1 MVCIRCGEAEAPQP
15 LGYCASCA
23 AGARLELAEDLKL
36 IGAYLSSWA
45 AFEEWLRRR
54 DAA

>member
-1 MVCIRCGEAEAPQP
+1 MCIRCGKSEAPEP

-23 AGARLELAEDLKL
+23 ASARLELAEDLKR
-36 IGAYLSSWA
+36 IGIYLSSWA
-45 AFEEWLRRR
+45 AFEEWLQDQ

>member
-1 MVCIRCGEAEAPQP
+1 MECIRCGNAEVPQP
-15 LGYCASCA
+15 QGFCASCA
-23 AGARLELAEDLKL
+23 ACVRVELVEDLKR

-54 DAA
+54 GLA